1 VTATAPSP
9 QASVQPA
16 TLTVANSRY
25 GKIIVD
31 SSGRTLYLFDAE
43 SSAVPRCYGPC
54 ATAWPPLLTS
64 SAPIAGQDLSQSL
77 IATAKRTDGSTQ
89 VTYNGHLLYYYVGDR
104 SPGEI
109 KCQAAVEYGG
119 GWYVLDLHGNKISA
133 P

>member
-1 VTATAPSP
+1 
-9 QASVQPA
+9 
-16 TLTVANSRY
+16 
-25 GKIIVD
+25 
-31 SSGRTLYLFDAE
+31 
-43 SSAVPRCYGPC
+43 
-54 ATAWPPLLTS
+54 LTS

-119 GWYVLDLHGNKISA
+119 GWYVLDLHGNKIST